1 MDICEHFG
9 ISTRHFDRLRRMG
22 EIPAPDI
29 RIGDTKLWSFEVVAG
44 MFRDD
49 PDRPSRR
56 GGDMQAKAKGKPTAK
71 GGAR

>member
-9 ISTRHFDRLRRMG
+9 ISTRHFDRLRAAG
-22 EIPAPDI
+22 AIPPPDI
-29 RIGDTKLWSFEVVAG
+29 HIGDTKLWSFEVVAG

-56 GGDMQAKAKGKPTAK
+56 GGDMKAKAKPGPKSEGRA
-71 GGAR
+71 

>member
-1 MDICEHFG
+1 MDICDYYG
-9 ISTRHFDRLRRMG
+9 ISTRHFDRLRLKG

-56 GGDMQAKAKGKPTAK
+56 GGDMKTKGKPKTK
-71 GGAR
+71 GRA